1 MEDKIRGQ
9 QHQHPMHVTEESAS
23 SGVAAASALA
33 SSSKGNFKIRL
44 PTVDIQDCSD
54 QRGLSED
61 DLEDE
66 FAISKT
72 ASAIKSSPSA
82 AIHL

>member
-66 FAISKT
+66 FG
-72 ASAIKSSPSA
+72 
-82 AIHL
+82 